1 MSYGDATGDETNYVR
16 KSKLKYN
23 YMSGALTTTGTING
37 YTLNAASAKPVDS
50 SISAGSTS
58 TNLPTSQA
66 VASFVEG
73 KGYTTVD
80 TTYKFTDGTNG
91 FTVTP
96 VVNGTD
102 GTGAFVNVTPS
113 IANNVTGTGT
123 SGYIAKFSGDHSITN
138 GPQFGSSTTTFL
150 NNSGT

>member
-1 MSYGDATGDETNYVR
+1 MVYDPASN
-16 KSKLKYN
+16 
-23 YMSGALTTTGTING
+23 ALTTGGTING
-37 YTLNAASAKPVDS
+37 YSLNAAAAKAVDT
-50 SISAGSTS
+50 SISAASTS
-58 TNLPTSQA
+58 TKLPTSQA